1 MLSEIK
7 DEAASLLHAACGKKI
22 TEEEVARTM
31 EPGKEGFGDLASKL
45 AFSLAPIEKKSPVE
59 IAKDIVAKV
68 PKSKFFSKVEAVG
81 PYVNLYMSDAAYSFA
96 LQKIMKQ
103 GTKFGRGKKTGKKMM
118 VEYFHA
124 NTHKGV
130 HIGHIRNISL
140 GESVCRLLEFSGN
153 KVIRANYQGDIGPHV
168 AKCLWGFIN
177 LYGGK
182 APEEKRGI
190 WLGKVYAEASQKT
203 KGNPELEKQVQDINL
218 KLYSG
223 DKEMTRLWKETRQW
237 CLDDFEEFYK
247 VFGVKFDAF
256 YFESQVEKLG
266 KETVLRILDQGIA
279 RKDQGAII
287 MDLKGDGL
295 GVYVLLTKEGYPLY
309 YAKELGLVQ
318 MQFGKYDPDRLI
330 HVVGKEQE
338 LYFKQLFK
346 TFERIGAA
354 GDKLFEKAA
363 RASYH
368 LIYELVMLPEGKMSS
383 REGTMV
389 LYEDLKDKLLEIVKG
404 EVRKRH
410 ADWDEKKVAETALS
424 ITLAAIKFTMVRRES
439 NRQLIFDWDAALS
452 LEGDSGP
459 YLQYAYV
466 RTNGILRKAEFKP
479 QIAKGYAF
487 TAQEK
492 TLIKQLC
499 QFPDS
504 VEGAA
509 STLSPHVLCGYLLEL
524 AAELNR
530 FYTTSR
536 VLNAETDE
544 EKQTRLAMI
553 AATNSVL
560 WSSLDLLGIGTP
572 ERM

>member
-7 DEAASLLHAACGKKI
+7 DEAASLLHEACGGKVAK
-22 TEEEVARTM
+22 EEVARTI

-45 AFSLAPIEKKSPVE
+45 AFSLAPVEKRSPAE
-59 IAKDIVAKV
+59 IAKGIVAKA

-81 PYVNLYMSDAAYSFA
+81 PYINLYMSDGAYAFA
-96 LQKIMKQ
+96 LKKIMKQ
-103 GTKFGRGKKTGKKMM
+103 GNKFGKRKSSGKKMM
-118 VEYFHA
+118 VEFFHA

-153 KVIRANYQGDIGPHV
+153 KVVRANYQGDIGPHV

-177 LYGGK
+177 LHEGK

-190 WLGKVYAEASQKT
+190 WLGKVYSEASKMIEAH
-203 KGNPELEKQVQDINL
+203 PELEAQVQDIN
-218 KLYSG
+218 
-223 DKEMTRLWKETRQW
+223 TRLYAREKEITAVWKRTRQW
-237 CLDDFEEFYK
+237 CLDDFDAFYK
-247 VFGVKFDAF
+247 EFGVRFDQL
-256 YFESQVEKLG
+256 YFESQSEGVG
-266 KETVLRILDQGIA
+266 KELALELVKKGVAKEDA
-279 RKDQGAII
+279 GAII
-287 MDLKGDGL
+287 VDLRGENL
-295 GVYVLLTKEGYPLY
+295 GVFVLITKEGYALY
-309 YAKELGLVQ
+309 SAKDLGLAKIK
-318 MQFGKYDPDRLI
+318 FAKYKDLDRSI

-338 LYFKQLFK
+338 LYFKQLFR
-346 TFERIGAA
+346 TFAKA
-354 GDKLFEKAA
+354 GMETAA
-363 RASYH
+363 RISFH

-389 LYEDLKDKLLEIVKG
+389 LYEDLKDKLLGIVQA

-410 ADWDEKKVAETALS
+410 EDWDQAKVAETSMA
-424 ITLAAIKFTMVRRES
+424 ITLAAIKFTMVRREP

-479 QIAKGYAF
+479 EVAKGYAF

-504 VEGAA
+504 VEGASA
-509 STLSPHVLCGYLLEL
+509 TLSPHVLCGYLLEL

-536 VLNAETDE
+536 VLNADSDE
-544 EKQTRLAMI
+544 EKTTRLAII

-560 WSSLDLLGIGTP
+560 SSSLELLGIGTP